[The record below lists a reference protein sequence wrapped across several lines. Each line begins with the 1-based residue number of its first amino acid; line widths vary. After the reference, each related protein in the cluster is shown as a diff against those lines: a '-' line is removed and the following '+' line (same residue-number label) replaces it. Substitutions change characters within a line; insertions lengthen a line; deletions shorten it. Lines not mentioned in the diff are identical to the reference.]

1 MLAGKELYNSKLN
14 MVLYSALKKQLTIYN
29 MKKKLTDFAIAMTFL
44 AIFLGT
50 FAIANLLDSF
60 IK

>member
-1 MLAGKELYNSKLN
+1 MLGRKDLYNFKLN

-29 MKKKLTDFAIAMTFL
+29 MKKKLTDFAVAMTFL
-44 AIFLGT
+44 AIFLGA
-50 FAIANLLDSF
+50 FAIANLLDSL

>member
-1 MLAGKELYNSKLN
+1 
-14 MVLYSALKKQLTIYN
+14 
-29 MKKKLTDFAIAMTFL
+29 MKRNKLTDFAVAMTFL
-44 AIFLGT
+44 AIFLGA